1 LADLRSRLPTLSTKN
16 MVILELAYKKV
27 ISGLDSKQFLIRFGS
42 RFFFQLIQ
50 RIVRYYDPLIT
61 YQISSQYLQMPLSHA
76 LPIVRQRHPDYS
88 QNLARLAS
96 CIQTKYP
103 DLKVIDI
110 GANIGD
116 SVFIIRNKVSCPIL
130 CIEGDPVFFKILQT
144 NTADCKDLVIKQVF
158 IGDNDVIANKELV
171 VVSGTAHFIDSSNST
186 EFKKLSSVLHEESQF
201 SQAKL
206 LKIDTDGFDLA
217 IIRGSIDFIESAK
230 PILFFEYDPFFLRNQ
245 KEDGISIF
253 SLLQALGYHS
263 IVIYDNFGRYLISLT
278 LTETNQIADM
288 HGYLLNRLGD
298 YYYDICAVQA
308 ADLDIIQQLREIELS
323 LTKIN

>member
-1 LADLRSRLPTLSTKN
+1 MLDS
-16 MVILELAYKKV
+16 IYKKT
-27 ISGLDSKQFLIRFGS
+27 ISGLNSKKTLTKFLAQISF
-42 RFFFQLIQ
+42 
-50 RIVRYYDPLIT
+50 RIIKKISSVYDPLIT
-61 YQISSQYLQMPLSHA
+61 YPIKGYQLKLPLSHA
-76 LPIVRQRHPDYS
+76 LPLVLQYYPDYAN
-88 QNLARLAS
+88 NLARLAS
-96 CIQTKYP
+96 CIHTKYP
-103 DLKVIDI
+103 DLKIIDI

-144 NTADCKDLVIKQVF
+144 NTADCRNVVIKQVF

-171 VVSGTAHFIDSSNST
+171 VVSGTAHFTNSINHNT
-186 EFKKLSSVLHEESQF
+186 EFKKLSSVLNEESQF

-245 KEDGISIF
+245 KEDEISIF
-253 SLLQALGYHS
+253 SLLQTLGYHS
-263 IVIYDNFGRYLISLT
+263 IVIYDNFGRYLISLP

-308 ADLDIIQQLREIELS
+308 ADLEIIQQLREIELS
-323 LTKIN
+323 LTKTN

>member
-1 LADLRSRLPTLSTKN
+1 MLDS
-16 MVILELAYKKV
+16 MYKKT
-27 ISGLDSKQFLIRFGS
+27 ISGLNSKKIFTKLLAQISF
-42 RFFFQLIQ
+42 
-50 RIVRYYDPLIT
+50 RIIKKISSVYDPLII
-61 YQISSQYLQMPLSHA
+61 YPIKGHQLKLPLSHA
-76 LPIVRQRHPDYS
+76 LPLVLQYYPDYAN
-88 QNLARLAS
+88 NLARLAG
-96 CIQTKYP
+96 CIHTKYP
-103 DLKVIDI
+103 DLKIIDI

-144 NTADCKDLVIKQVF
+144 NTADCKDVVIRQVF
-158 IGDNDVIANKELV
+158 IGDNDAIANKELV
-171 VVSGTAHFIDSSNST
+171 VVSGTAHFMDSSSST

-201 SQAKL
+201 SQSKL

-217 IIRGSIDFIESAK
+217 IIRGSIDFIELAK
-230 PILFFEYDPFFLRNQ
+230 PILFFEYDPFFLKNQ

-253 SLLQALGYHS
+253 SLLQTLGYHS
-263 IVIYDNFGRYLISLT
+263 IIIYDNFGRYLISLP

-298 YYYDICAVQA
+298 YYYDICAVQT
-308 ADLDIIQQLREIELS
+308 ADLEIIQQLREIELS

>member
-1 LADLRSRLPTLSTKN
+1 MLDS
-16 MVILELAYKKV
+16 IYKKT
-27 ISGLDSKQFLIRFGS
+27 ISGLNSKKILIKFLAQVSF
-42 RFFFQLIQ
+42 
-50 RIVRYYDPLIT
+50 RIIKKISSVYDPLIT
-61 YQISSQYLQMPLSHA
+61 YPIKGYQLKLPLSHA
-76 LPIVRQRHPDYS
+76 LPLVLQYYPDYAN
-88 QNLARLAS
+88 NLARLAG
-96 CIQTKYP
+96 CIHTKYP
-103 DLKVIDI
+103 DLKIIDI

-130 CIEGDPVFFKILQT
+130 CIEGDPVFFKILQI
-144 NTADCKDLVIKQVF
+144 NTADCKDVVIKQVF
-158 IGDNDVIANKELV
+158 IGDDDVIANKELV

-186 EFKKLSSVLHEESQF
+186 EFKKLSSTLHEESQF

-245 KEDGISIF
+245 KEDGILIF
-253 SLLQALGYHS
+253 SLLQNLGYHS
-263 IVIYDNFGRYLISLT
+263 IVIYDNFGRYLISLP

-308 ADLDIIQQLREIELS
+308 ADLEIIQQLREIELS
-323 LTKIN
+323 LTKTN